1 VRKCRM
7 TRTEQGGLLALA
19 SLVVLYAI
27 GRLFLG

>member
-1 VRKCRM
+1 MPAM

-19 SLVVLYAI
+19 SLVVLYVL